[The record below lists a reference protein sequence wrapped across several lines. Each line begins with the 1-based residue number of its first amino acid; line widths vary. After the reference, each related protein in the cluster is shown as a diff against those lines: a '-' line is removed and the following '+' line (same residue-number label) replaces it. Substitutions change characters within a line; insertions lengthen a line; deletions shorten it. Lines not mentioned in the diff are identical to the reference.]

1 MFFPGALGTLIEIE
15 QLEGYK
21 KSYIVSVLPKFS
33 YWNIPK
39 LEINYKSYLPGN
51 TIILY

>member
-21 KSYIVSVLPKFS
+21 KSYIKFQ
-33 YWNIPK
+33 YYQNFLI
-39 LEINYKSYLPGN
+39 ETYQN
-51 TIILY
+51 